1 MYPNTLQSAV
11 LSQQLSLLPPSLEIY
26 SPLWLQHEPSQGGTS
41 KCLACGCLDGS
52 ELRQPGLFLKPVSPP
67 PLLSTE
73 GGAEINKENDHHPPD
88 TIESKE
94 RDASHFTNY
103 PGQFLPSTMYVMNSV
118 MFNLFFKSIPYN
130 KHKSHLK
137 ESGTFLRHTLQ
148 GTRRYVRFC
157 R

>member
-1 MYPNTLQSAV
+1 
-11 LSQQLSLLPPSLEIY
+11 
-26 SPLWLQHEPSQGGTS
+26 
-41 KCLACGCLDGS
+41 
-52 ELRQPGLFLKPVSPP
+52 VSPP

-118 MFNLFFKSIPYN
+118 MFNLFLSPYPIINTKAISKNLVHFSDTLCKGPDGMSGFAGDTSI
-130 KHKSHLK
+130 SA
-137 ESGTFLRHTLQ
+137 
-148 GTRRYVRFC
+148 
-157 R
+157 